1 MGAKLSRKLES
12 KVTTAS
18 EAVSRLVRDG
28 DTVGIGGQTIGR
40 CSMALVHE
48 MIRQSKRDLRLVG
61 CSMSMTMDMLVGAG
75 LVKSTECGTGNLE
88 RYGGTFRWRRAI
100 EEGRIEV
107 VDHSHL
113 AMALRFLAGSLGLPF
128 MPAKSMLGTD
138 LLRQEARNGKPPF
151 ALVSN
156 PWDLDEKVVLLP
168 ACTPDVSIVHAQ
180 RADETGNVVIDGFT
194 THEPEMVRASK
205 SVIVSCEELVSPDV
219 IRADPDRTTIPYLYV
234 DAVVVQPWGAY
245 PTAAHRYYE
254 HDDAHIAGY
263 QRAARAGGPQYEE
276 YLDTYVRDCSTFDEF
291 LEKAAGADR
300 LEELRKAM
308 EAVL

>member
-1 MGAKLSRKLES
+1 
-12 KVTTAS
+12 
-18 EAVSRLVRDG
+18 
-28 DTVGIGGQTIGR
+28 
-40 CSMALVHE
+40 
-48 MIRQSKRDLRLVG
+48 
-61 CSMSMTMDMLVGAG
+61 
-75 LVKSTECGTGNLE
+75 LE
-88 RYGGTFRWRRAI
+88 RYGSTFRWRRAI

-254 HDDAHIAGY
+254 HDAAHIEGY

-276 YLDTYVRDCSTFDEF
+276 YLDTYVRGCSTFDEF